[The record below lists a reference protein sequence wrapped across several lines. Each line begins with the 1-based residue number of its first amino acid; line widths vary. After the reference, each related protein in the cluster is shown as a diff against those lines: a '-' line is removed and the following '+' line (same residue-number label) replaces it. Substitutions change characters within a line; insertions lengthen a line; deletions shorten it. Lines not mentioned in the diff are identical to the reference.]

1 MVEKF
6 EWPQEIKEI
15 EKVEKKANETEKLL
29 KEKNSEKEK
38 VKKETKDGMEE
49 IESQII
55 LQSLHENLDSL
66 KDLKWKEKA
75 DKIEQISKLFAKD
88 AVIVYQDATWWDEEI
103 KDIKWFLECVASWEK
118 TVGLSVSIEQYVKEW
133 AITLEHNNKK
143 WADFISIK
151 RVNLGS
157 DYLED

>member
-15 EKVEKKANETEKLL
+15 GNKEKKANETEKLL

-66 KDLKWKEKA
+66 KALKWKEKA

-88 AVIVYQDATWWDEEI
+88 AVIVYQDATWWVEEI
-103 KDIKWFLECVASWEK
+103 KDIKWFLESVASWEK

-143 WADFISIK
+143 WE
-151 RVNLGS
+151 RNLGVMK
-157 DYLED
+157 

>member
-6 EWPQEIKEI
+6 ERHQEIKKI
-15 EKVEKKANETEKLL
+15 GNKEKKANETEKLL

-66 KDLKWKEKA
+66 KALK
-75 DKIEQISKLFAKD
+75 
-88 AVIVYQDATWWDEEI
+88 
-103 KDIKWFLECVASWEK
+103 
-118 TVGLSVSIEQYVKEW
+118 
-133 AITLEHNNKK
+133 
-143 WADFISIK
+143 
-151 RVNLGS
+151 
-157 DYLED
+157 

>member
-6 EWPQEIKEI
+6 ERHQEIKKI
-15 EKVEKKANETEKLL
+15 GNKEKKANETEKLL

-66 KDLKWKEKA
+66 KALKWKEKA

-88 AVIVYQDATWWDEEI
+88 AVIVYQDATWWVEEI
-103 KDIKWFLECVASWEK
+103 KDIKWFLESVASWEK

-133 AITLEHNNKK
+133 AITLEHNNKN
-143 WADFISIK
+143 WVDSVSIK